1 MPPRRRNQ
9 VQSRLLLDIVVRKSA
24 AVLKLLASKN
34 QALLIRGNAFL
45 VLNFGFDI
53 IDRVRGLHVKGDG
66 LASQSFHENL
76 HATTKTQHQV
86 QSRLLLDVVVRESAA
101 VLKLL
106 ASKNQAL
113 LIRRNAFLILNFGFD
128 IIDRVR
134 GLHVKGDGLAS
145 QSFHENLHATTKTQH
160 QVQSLLLLDVVVR
173 ESAAVLKLLAS
184 KNQTLLIRR
193 NA

>member
-45 VLNFGFDI
+45 ILNFGFDI

-66 LASQSFHENL
+66 LTSQSFHENL

-86 QSRLLLDVVVRESAA
+86 QSRLLLDIVVRKSAA

-113 LIRRNAFLILNFGFD
+113 LIRRN
-128 IIDRVR
+128 
-134 GLHVKGDGLAS
+134 
-145 QSFHENLHATTKTQH
+145 
-160 QVQSLLLLDVVVR
+160 
-173 ESAAVLKLLAS
+173 
-184 KNQTLLIRR
+184 
-193 NA
+193 